1 MILADGA
8 VSDRSVYTSLTPVHA
23 PSSNGGVVG
32 KLEAAETLDRGS
44 TSFALP
50 LFTYSRTCPKRAYYC
65 DMRDVVCYLSFGF
78 SFLFITSGSR
88 KIDFRFLRKRSQF
101 CEVTQGMY
109 IDKGEKWMFFECAT
123 RVRLWRLWIQRT
135 WWNRRLLPAQNKEIV
150 YFRCEI
156 VLWVGGETEAGIE
169 IQR

>member
-50 LFTYSRTCPKRAYYC
+50 LF
-65 DMRDVVCYLSFGF
+65 YLF
-78 SFLFITSGSR
+78 SNLS
-88 KIDFRFLRKRSQF
+88 
-101 CEVTQGMY
+101 E
-109 IDKGEKWMFFECAT
+109 T
-123 RVRLWRLWIQRT
+123 RL
-135 WWNRRLLPAQNKEIV
+135 
-150 YFRCEI
+150 
-156 VLWVGGETEAGIE
+156 VL
-169 IQR
+169 